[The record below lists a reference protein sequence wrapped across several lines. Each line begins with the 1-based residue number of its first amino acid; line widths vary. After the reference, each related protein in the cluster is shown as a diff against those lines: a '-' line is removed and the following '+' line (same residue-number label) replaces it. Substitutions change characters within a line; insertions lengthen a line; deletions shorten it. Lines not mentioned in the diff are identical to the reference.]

1 MKVLNLV
8 CRIAL
13 SGLCCAALNLVAQ
26 EAVPFSSG
34 STGAAGELNIT
45 ENTTLDLPP
54 DGVLHCTTVT
64 VAEGAT
70 LRFNRNAANTPVFL
84 LATGP
89 VTIAGEINLDGTNG
103 QDWGQGGIGGPGGFD
118 GGNTTPT
125 LQPGRGPGGTR
136 AGLRHPASH
145 ATFGDGAGYPGTYG
159 DPLLLTLVGGSGGG
173 AGSFDGANR
182 GGGGGGGA
190 ILIASSQSIQHTG
203 AIYARGGRG
212 GGTYEN
218 QGSGGAIRLVA
229 PSVAGNGRLW
239 VESQERWARGVGRVR
254 IDSLNRTGFAFDH
267 RAVYAAGAN
276 LIARLPAEPSLRLVH
291 AAGTDIG
298 PATQGVVRVVLP
310 AGAPAEQP
318 VRIQA
323 RGFNAAVP
331 IRVTLYPENAAAIE
345 LDEVIDNTQGDV
357 AMKELTA
364 SFPVNTPTRVM
375 VWTRPAN

>member
-1 MKVLNLV
+1 MKLLTLIR
-8 CRIAL
+8 CAAQF
-13 SGLCCAALNLVAQ
+13 GLCCTALTLVAQ
-26 EAVPFSSG
+26 EAVPFNSG
-34 STGAAGELNIT
+34 STGAAGGLNIT

-54 DGVLHCTTVT
+54 DGVLHCTTVNI
-64 VAEGAT
+64 AENAT
-70 LRFNRNAANTPVFL
+70 LRFNRNAANTPVYL

-89 VTIAGEINLDGTNG
+89 VTIAGSIELDGANG

-125 LQPGRGPGGTR
+125 LQPGRGPGATR

-145 ATFGDGAGYPGTYG
+145 ATFGDGAGLPATYG
-159 DPLLLTLVGGSGGG
+159 DPLLVTLVGGSGGG
-173 AGSFDGANR
+173 AGHFDGANR

-190 ILIASSQSIQHTG
+190 ILIASSVSIQHSG
-203 AIYARGGRG
+203 GIYARGGRG

-229 PSVAGNGRLW
+229 PSVTGSGRLW
-239 VESQERWARGVGRVR
+239 VESAERWSRGVGRVR

-276 LIARLPAEPSLRLVH
+276 LIARLPAEPSLRLTH

-323 RGFNAAVP
+323 RGFNAPVP
-331 IRVTLYPENAAAIE
+331 IRVTLYPENSAAIE
-345 LDEVIDNTQGDV
+345 LDDVIDNTQGEV
-357 AMKELTA
+357 AVKQLTA

-375 VWTRPAN
+375 VWTRPGN